1 MLEDAGNLNK
11 PYKKD
16 KCGGFIKDLDSYAR
30 KILVERRK
38 IEMQL
43 EKAIG
48 KLNAARKKRRGFW
61 GSVLDF
67 CGGFCDAV
75 SPIFP
80 PAKLG
85 AKACEKGLNLMEDNI
100 EKWEHNVRLLERMLE
115 IYSNQAKA
123 SVDLVNQAWEGIKK
137 RLHFYTDKHQE
148 FIRRLK
154 QASDAIDNEYNFPTP
169 GVLLEY
175 DFERPAISYTPKKSV
190 FNERL
195 KDLRENFSAS
205 LYADLCADLKD
216 KINAFSY
223 RDRAKASK
231 ERELEKNL
239 EDLTPSF
246 RDKTNALS
254 GDDLERL
261 AISKE
266 KELEKDLED
275 LMPSVLGVP
284 SYNESLTLAKNRCV
298 KNCKK
303 ALEGFTEKI
312 KEPPNDSNAINEA
325 FNHLKTELERAID
338 DERLKGLREN
348 FASLCADLEDKI
360 HHNALS
366 NDDLERMIAFRERE
380 LEKNLEDLVGAS
392 SYDENPN
399 DGLDRMAISK
409 EKELEKSLEDL
420 MPSVL
425 SVPSYNESLTLAK
438 NRCVK
443 NCKKALEGFTEK
455 IKEIPNDSN
464 AINEAFDSL
473 ETELERATEN
483 LSQKIDPI
491 LERNENYTQKAL
503 EYREFLESRKKG
515 FIVDEQNPYP
525 EEVRF
530 NEWCLAEFDS
540 VFSTIVPLEDLNK
553 TACAHHALKALQAA
567 LKDNDLGFDATEL
580 EQIAKGFI
588 PRGYLWHFDAN
599 VLGNVALVREELL
612 LGVKHTK
619 GYSLWTEFLQKQN

>member
-1 MLEDAGNLNK
+1 MAEWKTDTEEVKEVVRRCRDFKESLQEK
-11 PYKKD
+11 R
-16 KCGGFIKDLDSYAR
+16 CGGFIKNLDSYAL
-30 KILVERRK
+30 KIIVERRK

-48 KLNAARKKRRGFW
+48 KLNAARKKRSGFW
-61 GSVLDF
+61 GSVVDF
-67 CGGFCDAV
+67 CGGVCDAV
-75 SPIFP
+75 STIFP

-85 AKACEKGLNLMEDNI
+85 AEACEKGLNLMEDNI

-115 IYSNQAKA
+115 IYSTQAKA
-123 SVDLVNQAWEGIKK
+123 SVDLVNQAWERIKK

-169 GVLLEY
+169 GVLMEY
-175 DFERPAISYTPKKSV
+175 DFERPTISYNPKKSV

-195 KDLRENFSAS
+195 KDLREDFSAS
-205 LYADLCADLKD
+205 LYADLKD
-216 KINAFSY
+216 KISAFSH
-223 RDRAKASK
+223 RDRATTSK
-231 ERELEKNL
+231 EHGL
-239 EDLTPSF
+239 
-246 RDKTNALS
+246 
-254 GDDLERL
+254 
-261 AISKE
+261 
-266 KELEKDLED
+266 D
-275 LMPSVLGVP
+275 LMSVDF
-284 SYNESLTLAKNRCV
+284 ESLTLAKNRCV

-303 ALEGFTEKI
+303 ALQDFAEKI
-312 KEPPNDSNAINEA
+312 KESPNDLNAMNEA
-325 FNHLKTELERAID
+325 FNRLKTELERVSD

-348 FASLCADLEDKI
+348 LASLYADLCADLKDKI

-366 NDDLERMIAFRERE
+366 NDDLDRMIAFRERE
-380 LEKNLEDLVGAS
+380 FEKNLEDLTPSFKDKTNALSNDDLERMAS
-392 SYDENPN
+392 S
-399 DGLDRMAISK
+399 K
-409 EKELEKSLEDL
+409 EREFEKSLEDL

-443 NCKKALEGFTEK
+443 NCKKALQDFTEK
-455 IKEIPNDSN
+455 IKESPNDSN
-464 AINEAFDSL
+464 AVNEAFDSL
-473 ETELERATEN
+473 ERELEIATEN
-483 LSQKIDPI
+483 LSQKIDPV

-503 EYREFLESRKKG
+503 EYREFLESRKEG
-515 FIVDEQNPYP
+515 FMVDEQNPYP
-525 EEVRF
+525 EEVSF
-530 NEWCLAEFDS
+530 NEWRLAEFDS
-540 VFSTIVPLEDLNK
+540 VFSTIVPLEDWSK
-553 TACAHHALKALQAA
+553 TACAHHALKVLQAA
-567 LKDNDLGFDATEL
+567 LKDNDLGFDATDL

>member
-1 MLEDAGNLNK
+1 
-11 PYKKD
+11 
-16 KCGGFIKDLDSYAR
+16 
-30 KILVERRK
+30 
-38 IEMQL
+38 
-43 EKAIG
+43 
-48 KLNAARKKRRGFW
+48 
-61 GSVLDF
+61 
-67 CGGFCDAV
+67 
-75 SPIFP
+75 
-80 PAKLG
+80 
-85 AKACEKGLNLMEDNI
+85 MEYNI

-115 IYSNQAKA
+115 IYSTQAKA
-123 SVDLVNQAWEGIKK
+123 SVELVNQAWESIKK

-148 FIRRLK
+148 FIRRLN
-154 QASDAIDNEYNFPTP
+154 QASAAIDNEYNFPTP
-169 GVLLEY
+169 GVLMEY

-216 KINAFSY
+216 KINAFSH

-284 SYNESLTLAKNRCV
+284 SYNESLTLAKKNCV

-312 KEPPNDSNAINEA
+312 KEA
-325 FNHLKTELERAID
+325 
-338 DERLKGLREN
+338 
-348 FASLCADLEDKI
+348 
-360 HHNALS
+360 
-366 NDDLERMIAFRERE
+366 
-380 LEKNLEDLVGAS
+380 
-392 SYDENPN
+392 
-399 DGLDRMAISK
+399 
-409 EKELEKSLEDL
+409 
-420 MPSVL
+420 
-425 SVPSYNESLTLAK
+425 
-438 NRCVK
+438 
-443 NCKKALEGFTEK
+443 
-455 IKEIPNDSN
+455 PNDSN

-473 ETELERATEN
+473 ETELERATES
-483 LSQKIDPI
+483 LSQKIDPV

-503 EYREFLESRKKG
+503 EYREFLESRKEG
-515 FIVDEQNPYP
+515 FIVDEKNPYP
-525 EEVRF
+525 EEVSF
-530 NEWCLAEFDS
+530 NEWRLAEFDS
-540 VFSTIVPLEDLNK
+540 VFSTIVPLEDWSK
-553 TACAHHALKALQAA
+553 TACAHHALKALQDA

-588 PRGYLWHFDAN
+588 PKGYLWHFDAN